1 MRATANHDLAAHN
14 QYRFGR
20 LTRSLLLY
28 LVAIAGA
35 FIMVVPLLYML
46 STAFMP
52 NQYVLQTPPVLIPT
66 HPTFDNFVAAWS
78 ANNFGGAFLN
88 SVIVATTATVI
99 TVLLSSM
106 LAFAFGRYRFPG
118 RTLLFYLML
127 ATMTVPGTVLVIPQ
141 FVMAS
146 RLQLT
151 NSLWGLIIVYSA
163 GMALSV
169 YLLKGFFE
177 EMPQDLFDAAAIDG
191 CGVFQS
197 FFRIALPLARPA
209 LAAVAIFAF
218 SANWDEFTWA
228 ITSINDDSLYT
239 LPVAIEQFYSN
250 HATNWGV
257 VFAATTIAVIPMI
270 LVFLLLQR
278 YFVSGIAGA
287 MKG

>member
-1 MRATANHDLAAHN
+1 MQATGYDVSANN
-14 QYRFGR
+14 RYRVGR
-20 LTRSLLLY
+20 LARSAILY

-35 FIMVVPLLYML
+35 VIMVVPLLYML
-46 STAFMP
+46 STAFTA
-52 NQYVLQTPPVLIPT
+52 NQYVLQATPIFTPT
-66 HPTFDNFVAAWS
+66 HPTLDNFVAAWS
-78 ANNFGGAFLN
+78 ANNFAGAFLN
-88 SVIVATTATVI
+88 SVIVATSATII

-118 RTLLFYLML
+118 RRLLFYLML
-127 ATMTVPGTVLVIPQ
+127 ATMTIPGTVLVIPQ

-151 NSLWGLIIVYSA
+151 NSLWGLIVVYSA

-177 EMPQDLFDAAAIDG
+177 ELPQDLFDAAAIDG

-209 LAAVAIFAF
+209 LAAVAIFSF

-257 VFAATTIAVIPMI
+257 VFAATTIAVVPMI

>member
-1 MRATANHDLAAHN
+1 MQATSYDLSANNRYRA
-14 QYRFGR
+14 GR
-20 LTRSLLLY
+20 LARSAILY

-46 STAFMP
+46 STAFTP
-52 NQYVLQTPPVLIPT
+52 NQYVLQTPPTFIPA
-66 HPTFDNFVAAWS
+66 HPTLDNFIAAWS
-78 ANNFGGAFLN
+78 ANNFAGAFLN
-88 SVIVATTATVI
+88 SVIVATTATII

-118 RTLLFYLML
+118 RRLLFYLML

-151 NSLWGLIIVYSA
+151 NSLWGLIVVYSA

-177 EMPQDLFDAAAIDG
+177 ELPQDLFDAAAIDG

-209 LAAVAIFAF
+209 LAAVAIFSF

-257 VFAATTIAVIPMI
+257 VFAATTIAVVPMI
-270 LVFLLLQR
+270 LVFLFLQR

-287 MKG
+287 VKG